1 MLNITG
7 GGEKRFKAGHNWIN
21 VEPHLVM
28 DAATP
33 AEDVIAAVDK
43 LF

>member
-7 GGEKRFKAGHNWIN
+7 GGKLNATEKGFSWK
-21 VEPHLVM
+21 EPDLVLSP
-28 DAATP
+28 DLPAA
-33 AEDVIAAVDK
+33 EIIAAVDK